1 MKITMNKKVEK
12 IKLVL
17 EIIQAQRKLHPR
29 RETFSIPS
37 EEFSKL
43 PILRDYNGLMLAF
56 KEIEKETKENVL
68 ISISENEDSLAK
80 KWMPV
85 PPIITAHIEDF
96 QEFDR
101 YRKHIN
107 QTISDEKSIS
117 LILNSQGRLYN
128 KKEPRLFY
136 PMELGGLRYK
146 IVHSLASNKDWIATK
161 GLAEEFGKTSQEI
174 RKTIEQIKR
183 MIEKLLKITGDKV
196 IENKKGLGYRIAKVK
211 IKKE

>member
-1 MKITMNKKVEK
+1 MNKKVER

-17 EIIQAQRKLHPR
+17 EAIQAKRKLYPQK
-29 RETFSIPS
+29 ETFNIPP
-37 EEFSKL
+37 EELSKF
-43 PILRDYNGLMLAF
+43 PVLRDGTGLILTF
-56 KEIEKETKENVL
+56 KEIEKETKGNVL
-68 ISISENEDSLAK
+68 ISISGNEDSLAK

-85 PPIITAHIEDF
+85 PPIIMAHVEDF

-101 YRKHIN
+101 YRKHIS
-107 QTISDEKSIS
+107 QMISDEKFVS
-117 LILNSQGRLYN
+117 LILNSEGRLYN
-128 KKEPRLFY
+128 EKELRLFY

-146 IVHSLASNKDWIATK
+146 IVHFLASNKDWIATK
-161 GLAEEFGKTSQEI
+161 DLAEQFGKTPREI

-183 MIEKLLKITGDKV
+183 MVEKLLKITGNKV